1 MQDIRSLDLSK
12 TFYNLSYKELFKRE
26 TDKKLK
32 GLVKGT
38 VTEFGAVTVD
48 TGQFTGRSPKDK
60 YVVGGVNELVWWAK
74 PEHKGSD
81 NKPVSIETWDAVYD
95 LAADYLFKQKLYVM
109 DGWCGASEK
118 NRIGVRVITPISW
131 QAHFSKNMFIG
142 LKPGSELLGSSE
154 PSKFAPDWIV
164 LVASEVTIPNWQE
177 LGLNSGVAIII
188 NLEKKMIVICGTWY
202 SGEIKKGMF
211 SVMNYELPIKGVGS
225 FHCSANEGSD
235 GETALF
241 FGLSGT
247 GKTTLSADPKRK
259 LIGDDE
265 HGWDEEGI
273 FNFEGGC
280 YAKVINLSKEKEPD
294 IYKAIKRNAL
304 LENVS
309 TLPLRLRSGLRGAR
323 IDFTSAAKTENT
335 RMGYP
340 LSHIKNIVKSG
351 RGKHPQTVVFL
362 TCDSFGV
369 LPPVAKLTTEQAMY
383 WYLSGYTAK
392 VAGTERGITE
402 PAVTFSSC
410 FGGPFLTVHP
420 TIYAKIL
427 GEKIK
432 QHGTEVYLVNT
443 GWVNGGYGAGKR
455 MDIAATR
462 VIVDRILDGSLKK
475 AEYEELRLFGLMIP
489 RAIKGLESQ
498 ILNPK
503 NGWSDKE
510 EYDRTAERLARS
522 FIDNFKTF
530 TDTKEGKEL
539 EAVGPRL

>member
-1 MQDIRSLDLSK
+1 M
-12 TFYNLSYKELFKRE
+12 
-26 TDKKLK
+26 
-32 GLVKGT
+32 
-38 VTEFGAVTVD
+38 
-48 TGQFTGRSPKDK
+48 
-60 YVVGGVNELVWWAK
+60 WWAK

-95 LAADYLFKQKLYVM
+95 LAADYLFKQKLYVV

-118 NRIGVRVITPISW
+118 NRIAVRVITPIAW

-142 LKPGSELLGSSE
+142 SE
-154 PSKFAPDWIV
+154 PAKFPDWIV
-164 LVASEVTIPNWQE
+164 MAASEVTIPNWQE

-202 SGEIKKGMF
+202 GGEIKKGMF

-225 FHCSANEGSD
+225 FHCSANEGPSTGSGQGGD
-235 GETALF
+235 TALF

-265 HGWDEEGI
+265 HGWDDEGI

-294 IYKAIKRNAL
+294 IYRAIKRNAL
-304 LENVS
+304 LENVVVD
-309 TLPLRLRSGLRGAR
+309 PKGK

-340 LSHIKNIVKSG
+340 LNHIKNIVKSG
-351 RGKHPQTVVFL
+351 RGKHPKTVVFL

-369 LPPVAKLTTEQAMY
+369 LPAVAKLTTEQAMY

-402 PAVTFSSC
+402 PAATFSSC

-420 TIYAKIL
+420 TVYAKIL
-427 GEKIK
+427 GEKIT
-432 QHGTEVYLVNT
+432 QHGSEVYLVNT

-462 VIVDRILDGSLKK
+462 VIIDRILDGSLKK
-475 AEYEELRLFGLMIP
+475 AEYEELKPFGLMIP
-489 RAIKGLESQ
+489 KAMKGVEAG

-503 NGWSDKE
+503 NGWIDKE
-510 EYDRTAERLARS
+510 EYDRTAERLASS
-522 FIDNFKTF
+522 FIENFKTF

-539 EAVGPRL
+539 EAAGPRL

>member
-1 MQDIRSLDLSK
+1 MQDIRQLDLTK
-12 TFYNLSYKELFKRE
+12 TFYNLSYGELFKSE
-26 TDKKLK
+26 TKKELK
-32 GLVKGT
+32 GLAKGII
-38 VTEFGAVTVD
+38 TEFGAVAVD

-60 YVVGGVNELVWWAK
+60 YVVGGGEAEEHVWWAK

-118 NRIGVRVITPISW
+118 NRVGVRVITPIAW
-131 QAHFSKNMFIG
+131 QAHFSKNMFIRPPFV
-142 LKPGSELLGSSE
+142 KTSEGQSG
-154 PSKFAPDWIV
+154 FQPDWIV
-164 LVASEVTIPNWQE
+164 MAASEVTIPNWQD

-202 SGEIKKGMF
+202 GGEIKKGMF

-280 YAKVINLSKEKEPD
+280 YAKVINLSKAKEPD
-294 IYKAIKRNAL
+294 IYKAIKQDAL
-304 LENVS
+304 LENVVVDK
-309 TLPLRLRSGLRGAR
+309 SGK

-340 LSHIKNIVKSG
+340 LNHIKNIVKSG
-351 RGKHPQTVVFL
+351 LGKHPKTVVFL

-369 LPPVAKLTTEQAMY
+369 LPAVARLTIEQAMY

-402 PAVTFSSC
+402 PAATFSSC

-420 TIYAKIL
+420 TIYSRIL
-427 GEKIK
+427 GGKIK
-432 QHGTEVYLVNT
+432 QHGSEVYLVNT

-462 VIVDRILDGSLKK
+462 VIIDRILDGSLKK
-475 AEYEELRLFGLMIP
+475 AEYQELKPFGLMIP
-489 RAIKGLESQ
+489 KAIKGVESQ

-503 NGWSDKE
+503 NGWIDKD
-510 EYDRTAERLARS
+510 EYERTAERLASS

-530 TDTKEGKEL
+530 TDTQEGKEL
-539 EAVGPRL
+539 EAAGPSL

>member
-1 MQDIRSLDLSK
+1 MQDINQLDLTK
-12 TFYNLSYKELFKRE
+12 TFYNLSYDELLEHE
-26 TDKKLK
+26 TKKGLK
-32 GLVKGT
+32 GLAKGT

-60 YVVGGVNELVWWAK
+60 FVVGGGASEEHVWWAK

-95 LAADYLFKQKLYVM
+95 LAVDYLMKQKLYVM

-118 NRIGVRVITPISW
+118 NRLGVRVITPIAW
-131 QAHFSKNMFIG
+131 QAHFSKNMFIPVKLASLATG
-142 LKPGSELLGSSE
+142 QVV
-154 PSKFAPDWIV
+154 FTPDWTV
-164 LVASEVTIPNWQE
+164 LAASEVTVLNWQE
-177 LGLNSGVAIII
+177 LGLNSDVAVII
-188 NLEKKMIVICGTWY
+188 NFEKKMIVICGTWY
-202 SGEIKKGMF
+202 GGEIKKGIF
-211 SVMNYELPIKGVGS
+211 SVMNYVLPLKGVGS
-225 FHCSANEGSD
+225 FHCSANVGAKGD
-235 GETALF
+235 TALF

-294 IYKAIKRNAL
+294 IYKAIRRNAL
-304 LENVS
+304 LENVVVDEKG
-309 TLPLRLRSGLRGAR
+309 RV
-323 IDFTSAAKTENT
+323 DFKSAAKTENT
-335 RMGYP
+335 RMSYP
-340 LSHIKNIVKSG
+340 LNFIKNSLPAAVYP
-351 RGKHPQTVVFL
+351 HPKTVVFL

-369 LPPVAKLTTEQAMY
+369 LPPVARLNRQQAQY

-392 VAGTERGITE
+392 VAGTERGIIE
-402 PAVTFSSC
+402 PVAAFSSC

-420 TIYAKIL
+420 TKYAKIL
-427 GEKIK
+427 GEKISK
-432 QHGTEVYLVNT
+432 HNSEVYLVNT
-443 GWVNGGYGAGKR
+443 GWVNGGYGVGKR
-455 MDIAATR
+455 MDITTTR
-462 VIVDRILDGSLKK
+462 VIIDKILDGSLKR
-475 AEYEELRLFGLMIP
+475 AEYEELRPFGLMIP
-489 RAIKGLESQ
+489 RAMKGVDSQ

-503 NGWSDKE
+503 NGWTDKA

-539 EAVGPRL
+539 EAAGPRL